1 MKEKLKS
8 ILLLDDNPAT
18 NYIHKK
24 FIAKVNCAEKV
35 LDFQNGYEALKYIR
49 DHPQSPPDLIFVDIN
64 MPIMDAWE
72 FLEEFEKLEEGLR
85 QKSKVF
91 VLTTSLSPR
100 DVEKAGEI
108 ELIEDVIIKPLSTDD
123 IERLITEFF

>member
-1 MKEKLKS
+1 MKEKLES

-18 NYIHKK
+18 NYIHRK
-24 FIAKVNCAEKV
+24 FIEKVNCAEKV

-49 DHPQSPPDLIFVDIN
+49 DNPQYPPDLIFVDIN

-72 FLEEFEKLEEGLR
+72 FLEEFEKLDEKQR

-108 ELIEDVIIKPLSTDD
+108 EFIEDVMIKPLSTDD
-123 IERLITEFF
+123 IERLMAEFF

>member
-1 MKEKLKS
+1 MKEKLDS

-24 FIAKVNCAEKV
+24 FIEKVNCTERV
-35 LDFQNGYEALKYIR
+35 LEFQNGYEALKYIR
-49 DHPQSPPDLIFVDIN
+49 DHSHRPPDLIFVDIN

-100 DVEKAGEI
+100 DVEKANQIGF
-108 ELIEDVIIKPLSTDD
+108 IEDIMMKPLSTDD
-123 IERLITEFF
+123 IEQLMTKFF